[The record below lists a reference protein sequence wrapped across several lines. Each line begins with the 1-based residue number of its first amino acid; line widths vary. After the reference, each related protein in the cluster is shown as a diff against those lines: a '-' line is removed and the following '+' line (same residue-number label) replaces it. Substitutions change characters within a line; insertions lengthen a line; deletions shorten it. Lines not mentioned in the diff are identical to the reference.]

1 MNVFEMLSAGFVLIF
16 TAKTIL
22 LIIAGV
28 LLGIV
33 FGAIPGLSATMAV
46 ALCLPISFGMQPV
59 EGISLLI
66 GLYVG
71 GISGGLISAIL
82 LKIPGTPA
90 SVATTFDGHPMAM
103 QGQAYK
109 AINVAILYSFLGTLI
124 GVAALISIAPPLAGL
139 ALKFGAYEY
148 FAVCIFSLT
157 LISSLVSGSV
167 IKGLASA
174 VIGLIFSMVG
184 AAPIDAYPRFT
195 FGSNAL
201 RGGFQILTLLIGMFA
216 VAEIISVSFDGL
228 DSESGTIFKYKV
240 EKGFGLSWAEF
251 IGQIGNMIRSAA
263 IGLGIGILPGI
274 GGGTSNLLSYI
285 AAKKSSKDPDKF
297 GKGCIDGIIASE
309 CANNAGIGGALITL
323 LSLGIPGD
331 TTTAMLLGGL
341 IIHGLTPGPLLF
353 QKNGGLVYG
362 IFIALLIASF
372 VMLVAEHAGMKI
384 FIKLLDIP
392 RHILLPIIMSLCVVG
407 AFGNNNRVF
416 DIACIVFFGIVSFI
430 LTRFRFQLTPMM
442 LGFILG
448 GNMEQYLRRGL
459 MQSEGSWK
467 PFFTRPISLVFL
479 ILTFVSLAA
488 AVWKGVRGLKKVKTA
503 D

>member
-1 MNVFEMLSAGFVLIF
+1 MNIFEMLSAGFMLIF
-16 TAKTIL
+16 TAKTVL

-28 LLGIV
+28 VLGII

-46 ALCLPISFGMQPV
+46 ALCLPISFGMQPI

-103 QGQAYK
+103 KGQAYK

-124 GVAALISIAPPLAGL
+124 GVAALICIAPPLAGL

-148 FAVCIFSLT
+148 FSVSIFSLT

-184 AAPIDAYPRFT
+184 AAPIDAFPRFT
-195 FGSNAL
+195 FGSPSL
-201 RGGFQILTLLIGMFA
+201 HGGFQILTLLIGMFA
-216 VAEIISVSFDGL
+216 VSEIINVAFNGL
-228 DSESGTIFKYKV
+228 DGDNGTVFTYKP
-240 EKGFGLSWAEF
+240 EKGFGITWMEF
-251 IGQIGNMIRSAA
+251 TGQIVNMIRSAA

-297 GKGCIDGIIASE
+297 GNGCIDGIIASE

-341 IIHGLTPGPLLF
+341 IIHGMTPGPLLF
-353 QKNGGLVYG
+353 QKNGSMVYG

-372 VMLVAEHAGMKI
+372 IMLLAEHMGMRI

-392 RHILLPIIMSLCVVG
+392 RHILLPIIMALCVVG

-416 DIACIVFFGIVSFI
+416 DIGCIVFFGVVSF
-430 LTRFRFQLTPMM
+430 LLSSLKFQLTPMM

-459 MQSEGSWK
+459 MQSEGSWV
-467 PFFTRPISLVFL
+467 PFFTRPISAVFL
-479 ILTFVSLAA
+479 GLTAVSLLA
-488 AVWKGVRGLKKVKTA
+488 AVVKGIRSAKISKTM
-503 D
+503 